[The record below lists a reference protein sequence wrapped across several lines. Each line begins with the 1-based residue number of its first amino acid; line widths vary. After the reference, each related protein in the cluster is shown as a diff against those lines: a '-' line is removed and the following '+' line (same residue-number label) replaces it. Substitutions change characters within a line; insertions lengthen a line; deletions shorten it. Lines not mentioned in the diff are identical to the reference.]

1 MFKVKGQR
9 SRSQRKVMY
18 QQQTRYNTAIDR
30 FSDFK
35 LDMALRKRT
44 GVTSGGL
51 KLQCFRKCHVF

>member
-1 MFKVKGQR
+1 
-9 SRSQRKVMY
+9 MY

-44 GVTSGGL
+44 GVTSDGL